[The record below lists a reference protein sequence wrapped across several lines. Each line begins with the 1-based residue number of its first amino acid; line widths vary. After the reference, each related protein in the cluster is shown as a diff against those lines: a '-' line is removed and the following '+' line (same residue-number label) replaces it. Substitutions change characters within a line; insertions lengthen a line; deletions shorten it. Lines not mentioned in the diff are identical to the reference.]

1 MKRREFITLLG
12 GSAVWPLAVRAQQ
25 AERMRR
31 IGVLMS
37 ESEDNRYARGWLSAF
52 VTKFAE
58 LGWSEGRNLLMD
70 VRWGAGNLDL
80 VHRYAKELV
89 ELQPDAIL
97 VEATP
102 PTAAVQRETRTI
114 PIVFTIVSDPVG
126 SGFVSGL
133 SRPGGNITGFS
144 TQEPS
149 MGGKWVELLTEITP
163 GRRRVAAI
171 FNPETAPYVRAYYL
185 PRFEAAARSL
195 KLEPIVVPVRS
206 DAEIESVFT
215 SLGRE
220 SGGVV
225 VMPDVFLFEHRASIF
240 SLAARHNVPTVSQNS
255 EFTRE
260 GLLISYGPEFA
271 DLFRRAAPYVD
282 RLLRGAKPADLPVQ
296 LPVKFEMA
304 INLKAAKALGIEVP
318 PTMFARADEVIE

>member
-1 MKRREFITLLG
+1 MRRREFMTLVSG
-12 GSAVWPLAVRAQQ
+12 AAVWPLAARAQQ
-25 AERMRR
+25 AERTRR
-31 IGVLMS
+31 VGVLMS

-52 VTKFAE
+52 VTTFAE

-126 SGFVSGL
+126 SGFVGGP

-149 MGGKWVELLTEITP
+149 MGGKWVELLTEIAP

-171 FNPETAPYVRAYYL
+171 FNPETAP
-185 PRFEAAARSL
+185 
-195 KLEPIVVPVRS
+195 I
-206 DAEIESVFT
+206 
-215 SLGRE
+215 
-220 SGGVV
+220 
-225 VMPDVFLFEHRASIF
+225 
-240 SLAARHNVPTVSQNS
+240 
-255 EFTRE
+255 
-260 GLLISYGPEFA
+260 
-271 DLFRRAAPYVD
+271 
-282 RLLRGAKPADLPVQ
+282 RLLRTRRERPCSRTTEKRKLAY
-296 LPVKFEMA
+296 F
-304 INLKAAKALGIEVP
+304 
-318 PTMFARADEVIE
+318 FAQYDAYR